1 MDFLR
6 SSVDRGSEKVIDVS
20 RNMGRSSRIKE
31 EIWSGTWLERIDE
44 TSQSAVV
51 DDFSTENWTE
61 LLRLVHKNKLF

>member
-31 EIWSGTWLERIDE
+31 KKVPPGSSELMKQAIPLGAGPGERDG
-44 TSQSAVV
+44 QRHGMGQ
-51 DDFSTENWTE
+51 N
-61 LLRLVHKNKLF
+61 KN